1 MGCSQKQNFPKKLY
15 IKKTLPVEQ
24 GGWTF
29 TGILLVLIVAG
40 IFVTVGFKL
49 VPAYADHETLKSM
62 MNDTVQDRA
71 LLSKRNREIELSLTH
86 RMRINNT
93 KLPKGFLEIIK
104 DKGTVRLIIDYEVR
118 IPIFA
123 NVDAVV
129 YFNETY
135 EGQELE

>member
-1 MGCSQKQNFPKKLY
+1 M
-15 IKKTLPVEQ
+15 
-24 GGWTF
+24 
-29 TGILLVLIVAG
+29 VLIVAG

-49 VPAYADHETLKSM
+49 APAYADHETLKSM
-62 MNDTVQDRA
+62 MSEVVQDRA
-71 LLSKRNREIELSLTH
+71 LLSKRNREIEINIGR

-93 KLPKGFLEIIK
+93 VLPKEFLKIVR

-129 YFNETY
+129 YFDETY